1 MATNSRA
8 LIKLLTGFRRP
19 FMCTVAWYTS
29 HMETLVTKAS
39 DFFCCGRAP
48 PLAAPREV
56 PTKRGTRSGS
66 RHTRSAVSLEPDVL
80 GGNAVVAAAPP
91 NRTAHCH
98 LSITTLPDTH
108 YKSRKTP
115 KEKGYPKKKSI
126 CSGSREKNGNR
137 ISEYH
142 KKTIG
147 AAPPTMVMKVTV
159 TLMLVE

>member
-1 MATNSRA
+1 MLTRATMLGYELPRSYQTFDWLSAPIHLYCGVVHTPHGNPCDQSFG
-8 LIKLLTGFRRP
+8 I
-19 FMCTVAWYTS
+19 
-29 HMETLVTKAS
+29 
-39 DFFCCGRAP
+39 FCCGRAP

-142 KKTIG
+142 KKQS
-147 AAPPTMVMKVTV
+147 ARHHQQW
-159 TLMLVE
+159 

>member
-1 MATNSRA
+1 MLTRATMLGYELPRSYQTFDWLSAPIHVYCGVVHIPHGNPYGQNFG
-8 LIKLLTGFRRP
+8 I
-19 FMCTVAWYTS
+19 
-29 HMETLVTKAS
+29 
-39 DFFCCGRAP
+39 FCCGRTA

-80 GGNAVVAAAPP
+80 EGNAVVAAAPP

-98 LSITTLPDTH
+98 LSITTLPDAH

-115 KEKGYPKKKSI
+115 REKGYPKKQEEYLLRIKQ
-126 CSGSREKNGNR
+126 NGTR

-142 KKTIG
+142 KKQS
-147 AAPPTMVMKVTV
+147 ARNHQQW
-159 TLMLVE
+159 

>member
-29 HMETLVTKAS
+29 HMETLMAKTS
-39 DFFCCGRAP
+39 EFFCCGRTA

-98 LSITTLPDTH
+98 LRITTLPDTH

-126 CSGSREKNGNR
+126 CVYSSGCCIYWQMRVWGR
-137 ISEYH
+137 
-142 KKTIG
+142 
-147 AAPPTMVMKVTV
+147 
-159 TLMLVE
+159 LVGCSCSGVGFLFGVGKS